1 VFDEIL
7 PTIRKHGAY
16 MTPATIEN
24 VISDPDFGIKLLN
37 ALKEERQA
45 RQIAEKIV
53 EEQRPK
59 VLFADSVASS
69 DRSILVADLAK
80 VLRQNGVNIGQNR
93 LFI

>member
-1 VFDEIL
+1 
-7 PTIRKHGAY
+7 